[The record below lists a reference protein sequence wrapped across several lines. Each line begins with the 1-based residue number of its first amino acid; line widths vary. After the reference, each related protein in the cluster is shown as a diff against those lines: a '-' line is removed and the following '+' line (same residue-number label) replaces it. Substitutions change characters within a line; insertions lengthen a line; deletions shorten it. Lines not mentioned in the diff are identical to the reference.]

1 MASWGTSLASSPRSE
16 RASLGASPRTAPGT
30 RQDLR
35 TAAEA
40 FAQAVELMDKQV
52 AFMSFRAALLRWCV
66 RQAEQDL
73 SPDAR
78 AAREAE
84 RIALLDEE
92 VGAGTLLACMAALP
106 AIKTPVRFNQVA
118 ECEGILEQWHVEYQ
132 ANTAQRKSWLCPSGE
147 SFRESWTGSDTRFA
161 VSEMPVTKRRGRKRK
176 ILGATLCLG
185 AAGAAVTATG
195 TVPLVLSLFTKT
207 AAAVALTM

>member
-16 RASLGASPRTAPGT
+16 RASLGASPRTAPAT

-52 AFMSFRAALLRWCV
+52 ALMS
-66 RQAEQDL
+66 
-73 SPDAR
+73 
-78 AAREAE
+78 
-84 RIALLDEE
+84 
-92 VGAGTLLACMAALP
+92 
-106 AIKTPVRFNQVA
+106 IKTPVRFNQVA

-161 VSEMPVTKRRGRKRK
+161 VSEMPVTKRPGRKRK
-176 ILGATLCLG
+176 I
-185 AAGAAVTATG
+185 
-195 TVPLVLSLFTKT
+195 P
-207 AAAVALTM
+207 